1 MQSELAFAFMNKA
14 LRIGLAVV
22 VTLSTLAWARDTIT
36 TPAGC
41 NSEFGAGSG
50 AAKACTACVKSGKK
64 YRLHVKNKGA
74 WVCE

>member
-1 MQSELAFAFMNKA
+1 MTNKA
-14 LRIGLAVV
+14 LRVVLAVV
-22 VTLSTLAWARDTIT
+22 VTLGTLAWARDTIT

-50 AAKACTACVKSGKK
+50 AAKVCTSCVKSGKK

>member
-1 MQSELAFAFMNKA
+1 MSRFIVTSAVLLA
-14 LRIGLAVV
+14 
-22 VTLSTLAWARDTIT
+22 TLAWARSAIT

-50 AAKACTACVKSGKK
+50 AAKVCTACVKTGKT
-64 YRLHVKNKGA
+64 YRLHPKNKGA